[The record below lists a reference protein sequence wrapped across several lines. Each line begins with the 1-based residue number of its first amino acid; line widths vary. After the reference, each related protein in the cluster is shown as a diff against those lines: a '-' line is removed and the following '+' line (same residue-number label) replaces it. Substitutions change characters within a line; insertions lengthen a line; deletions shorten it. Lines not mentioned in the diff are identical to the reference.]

1 MEQIEQNKRKYM
13 AYDYKEVE
21 VQEEK
26 YSFFADS
33 YECFGWEMDE
43 NVIGTERSNPYS
55 PNTVHGNKRK
65 LYLKRDRKIMNKAE
79 LTRLQRNF
87 EACVQEV
94 EALERS
100 KTAKA
105 SIWALTV
112 GVIGTA
118 FMAGSVFAVTAATP
132 KILLCVILAIP
143 AFLGWITPYFL
154 YKKMTAENM
163 KKLLPLI
170 EDKYDEIYE
179 LCEKG
184 SKLLYP
190 TLS

>member
-1 MEQIEQNKRKYM
+1 MEQIEKNKRTYR

-21 VQEEK
+21 VPEEK

-43 NVIGTERSNPYS
+43 NVIGIERSNPYG
-55 PNTVHGNKRK
+55 PNALYGNKKK

-94 EALERS
+94 EVLERS

-105 SIWALTV
+105 SVCALSV
-112 GVIGTA
+112 GVVGTA

-132 KILLCVILAIP
+132 KILLCILLAIP

-154 YKKMTAENM
+154 FRQMLAKNTKKI
-163 KKLLPLI
+163 LPLI
-170 EDKYDEIYE
+170 EKKYDEIYE

-190 TLS
+190 NFS